1 MGHNKTFVR
10 RQWAILMAQSAILGL
25 MDDFSWPNGRFLA
38 HQWAILRQVALRIG
52 VDPVPHEVF
61 HGAGCVLRTIAVPSR
76 YVLTECDAETK
87 ISS

>member
-10 RQWAILMAQSAILGL
+10 RQWAILRAQWAILMEQWAILGL

-38 HQWAILRQVALRIG
+38 HQWALLRQVALRIG

-61 HGAGCVLRTIAVPSR
+61 HEAGCVLRTIVVSSR
-76 YVLTECDAETK
+76 YV
-87 ISS
+87 